1 MADINP
7 IDKTNLPERSKS
19 FLKLDI
25 NDNDLSTQHDDQYL
39 IRILIDKINELITE
53 VNILKNQ

>member
-1 MADINP
+1 MADIES
-7 IDKTNLPERSKS
+7 IDKTNLPERAKS
-19 FLKLDI
+19 FIKLDMT
-25 NDNDLSTQHDDQYL
+25 DNDLSTQHDDQYL